1 MGLTS
6 DIGPTEPRCV
16 SDRGKLILVVDDDRD
31 IREAMRDVLTDEG
44 YHVEAA
50 SNGAEALDL
59 LRKGVEPA
67 VILLDL
73 MMPVMDG
80 WTFRQRQR
88 LEGGLAGI
96 PVVLLTALGMGKAEV
111 DRFGASECIRKP
123 VDVDSL
129 IDVIERT
136 AV

>member
-1 MGLTS
+1 M
-6 DIGPTEPRCV
+6 
-16 SDRGKLILVVDDDRD
+16 SDRGKLILVVDDDHD
-31 IREAMRDVLTDEG
+31 IREAMCDVLTDEG
-44 YHVEAA
+44 YHVKEA
-50 SNGAEALDL
+50 SNGAEALAM
-59 LRKGVEPA
+59 LRTGIEPA

-88 LEGGLAGI
+88 LEEALAEI
-96 PVVLLTALGMGKAEV
+96 PVVLLTALGLCKAEV

-129 IDVIERT
+129 LDAIERS
-136 AV
+136 AP